1 MRQLI
6 EDAKYLKYTIFHP
19 FDAFYEIKW
28 RGKGSLL
35 LATLMY
41 VAYSIMQVLTYQ
53 YMGFVMNSAPL
64 FAMNSIAII
73 VMTIAPMLI
82 FIISNWSVS
91 TLYNGKGK
99 VKDLYILVGY
109 ALLPMIATQ
118 GITILVS
125 NIVIMEEASLLMA
138 FNTMGTL
145 WFFYLVFIGLT
156 TIHEFTA
163 KENIMTLLAT
173 LVAAIIIIFLCV
185 LYFTLMEQII
195 TFVTTI
201 VQEFMRR
208 W

>member
-6 EDAKYLKYTIFHP
+6 EDAKYLKYSIFHP

-28 RGKGSLL
+28 RGKGSML

-41 VAYSIMQVLTYQ
+41 IAYGIMQVLAYQ
-53 YMGFVMNSAPL
+53 YTGFIVNGNPL
-64 FAMNSIAII
+64 FEMNSIAIM
-73 VMTIAPMLI
+73 VMVFAPMLI

-99 VKDLYILVGY
+99 VKDLYVLLGY
-109 ALLPMIATQ
+109 ALLPMIVTQ
-118 GITILVS
+118 MISVLIS
-125 NIVIMEEASLLMA
+125 NIIIMEEASLLMA
-138 FNTMGTL
+138 FNAMGII
-145 WFFYLVFIGLT
+145 WFLYLVFTGLS

-173 LVAAIIIIFLCV
+173 AVAAIIIIFLCV

-195 TFVTTI
+195 NFVTTI
-201 VQEFMRR
+201 TQEFMRR

>member
-6 EDAKYLKYTIFHP
+6 EDVKYLKYTIFHP

-41 VAYSIMQVLTYQ
+41 ALYSIMQVLSYQ
-53 YMGFVMNSAPL
+53 YTGFVMGGAPL
-64 FAMNSIAII
+64 FLMNSIAII
-73 VMTIAPMLI
+73 VMAIAPMFI

-118 GITILVS
+118 GITILLS
-125 NIVIMEEASLLMA
+125 NIIIAEEISLLLA
-138 FNTMGTL
+138 FNTMGAI
-145 WFFYLVFIGLT
+145 WFYYLVFTGLS
-156 TIHEFTA
+156 TIHEFNG
-163 KENIMTLLAT
+163 KENFMTLLAT
-173 LVAAIIIIFLCV
+173 LVAAIIIVFLCV

-195 TFVTTI
+195 NFVTTI

>member
-6 EDAKYLKYTIFHP
+6 ENVKYLKYTIFHP

-53 YMGFVMNSAPL
+53 YMGFVMNGNPL
-64 FAMNSIAII
+64 FQMNSIAII
-73 VMTIAPMLI
+73 IMAIAPMFI

-99 VKDLYILVGY
+99 VKDLYVLIGY
-109 ALLPMIATQ
+109 SLLPMIATQ

-125 NIVIMEEASLLMA
+125 NIVIIEEASLLMA
-138 FNTMGTL
+138 FNSMGTI
-145 WFFYLVFIGLT
+145 WFLYLMFTGLT

-195 TFVTTI
+195 SFVTTV

>member
-28 RGKGSLL
+28 RGKGNLL

-41 VAYSIMQVLTYQ
+41 ALYSIMQVLSYQ
-53 YMGFVMNSAPL
+53 YTGFVMGGAPL

-73 VMTIAPMLI
+73 VMALAPMFI

-118 GITILVS
+118 GITIIIS
-125 NIVIMEEASLLMA
+125 NMIIMEEASLLLT
-138 FNTMGTL
+138 FNSMGSL
-145 WFFYLVFIGLT
+145 WFCFLIFTGLL
-156 TIHEFTA
+156 TIHEFNG
-163 KENIMTLLAT
+163 KENFMTLLAT
-173 LVAAIIIIFLCV
+173 LVAAIIIVFLCV

-195 TFVTTI
+195 NFVTTI
-201 VQEFMRR
+201 VQEFIRR